1 MGRLPVTAV
10 FDTNIVIDALNG
22 VEVADAEYG
31 RYDRV
36 LISVITWIEAMVG
49 ATDDE
54 EAVRDFLSSR
64 FEVAPLDESVAAAT
78 IIIRQSRRLRLPDAI
93 ILATAQV
100 YHAVLVTRN
109 TKDFDPAW
117 GDIRVPYAI

>member
-1 MGRLPVTAV
+1 MGRSPVIAI

-22 VEVADAEYG
+22 VEAADAEYG

-49 ATDDE
+49 ATNEE
-54 EAVRDFLSSR
+54 EAVRDFLGSR
-64 FEVAPLDESVAAAT
+64 FEVAPLDELVSAT
-78 IIIRQSRRLRLPDAI
+78 TIAVRRNHRLRLPDAI

-100 YHAVLVTRN
+100 
-109 TKDFDPAW
+109 
-117 GDIRVPYAI
+117 

>member
-1 MGRLPVTAV
+1 MGRSPVIAI

-22 VEVADAEYG
+22 VEAADTEYG

-36 LISVITWIEAMVG
+36 LISVVTWIEAMVG

-54 EAVRDFLSSR
+54 EAVRDFLGSR
-64 FEVAPLDESVAAAT
+64 FEIAPLDELVSAT
-78 IIIRQSRRLRLPDAI
+78 TITVRRSHRLRLPDAI

-100 YHAVLVTRN
+100 YNAELVTRN
-109 TKDFDPAW
+109 TKDFDIAW
-117 GDIRVPYAI
+117 GGIRVPYAI

>member
-1 MGRLPVTAV
+1 MGRLPVIAV

-78 IIIRQSRRLRLPDAI
+78 IAIRRSRRLRLPDAI

-100 YHAVLVTRN
+100 HAAVLVTHN
-109 TKDFDPAW
+109 TKDFDSAW
-117 GDIRVPYAI
+117 DDIRVPYAI